1 MLRGSSAP
9 GFADGYRE
17 RLLQRSSEA
26 LRDKRYIVV
35 EGPIGAGKTTLARLL
50 ADEKQA
56 RLVLEKVEENPFLG
70 RFYEDPAKH
79 RFQAQLYFLL
89 TRYRQQQELA
99 QAELFRQNLVSDY
112 LFAKDH
118 LFAQVNLDADEFA
131 LYRQLFGLLDSQLPK
146 PDLVVYLEARLDVLM
161 ARVRKRSKDYERN
174 LTPEYVRRIAEA
186 YRDFFFH
193 YDDTPL
199 LVVNCS
205 EIDFVEHADETEDLM
220 REIESMGQGIQH
232 YIPLGSR

>member
-1 MLRGSSAP
+1 MSCGSCSATLRIA
-9 GFADGYRE
+9 
-17 RLLQRSSEA
+17 RLVLH
-26 LRDKRYIVV
+26 DKPYIVV

-50 ADEKQA
+50 ADERQA
-56 RLVLEKVEENPFLG
+56 RLVLEKVEENPFLE
-70 RFYEDPAKH
+70 RFYGDSQKY

-99 QAELFRQNLVSDY
+99 QADLFRQNLVCDY

-131 LYRQLFGLLDSQLPK
+131 LYRQLFGLLDARLPK
-146 PDLVVYLEARLDVLM
+146 PDLVVYLQARLDVLM
-161 ARVRKRSKDYERN
+161 SRVRKRAKDYESG

-186 YRDFFFH
+186 YKDFFFH
-193 YDDTPL
+193 YDETPL

-205 EIDFVEHADETEDLM
+205 EIDFVDHPEETADLM
-220 REIESMGQGIQH
+220 REINEAGPGVQH
-232 YIPLGSR
+232 YIPLGSK

>member
-1 MLRGSSAP
+1 MRNKP
-9 GFADGYRE
+9 
-17 RLLQRSSEA
+17 
-26 LRDKRYIVV
+26 YIVV

-70 RFYEDPAKH
+70 RFYEEPDKY
-79 RFQAQLYFLL
+79 RLQAQLYFLL

-99 QAELFRQNLVSDY
+99 QADLFRQNLVSDY
-112 LFAKDH
+112 LFAKDQ
-118 LFAQVNLDADEFA
+118 LFAQVNLDADELA
-131 LYRQLFGLLDSQLPK
+131 LYRQLFGLLDARLAK

-193 YDDTPL
+193 YDETPL

-205 EIDFVEHADETEDLM
+205 EIDFVEHAEETDDLI
-220 REIESMGQGIQH
+220 REIDEMGQGIQH